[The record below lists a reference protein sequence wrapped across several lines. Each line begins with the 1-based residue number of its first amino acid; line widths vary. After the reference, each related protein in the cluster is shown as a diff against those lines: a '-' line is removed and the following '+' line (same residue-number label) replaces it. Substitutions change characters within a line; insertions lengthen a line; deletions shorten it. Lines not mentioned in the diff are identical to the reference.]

1 MSRPLFLIVDGNSL
15 MHRAY
20 HALPPMD
27 ANGVPT
33 NAVHGFLMMLLKVLQ
48 TYEPAYCAAA
58 FDEHAP
64 TFRHRQY
71 AEYKAGR
78 QKTPDDLV
86 SQFGLIRE
94 LLPEMHIPVLA
105 VEGYEADDI
114 LGTVSRLNHEQGI
127 DTMLLTGDRDAL
139 QLVSGHT
146 RVLFTR
152 KGISETVLFTPE
164 EVKNVYGITPAQV
177 IDWKG
182 LSGDASD
189 NIPGIPGIGDK
200 TAVRLLEQYGT
211 LDETLAHAG
220 EIKGKLG
227 EKLREFADQ
236 GRFSRDL
243 ARICLEAP
251 VTPDYEASAY
261 ARGDGGRAALRRYQ
275 LNAVLKQAEKVWPAS
290 EAEPEQAPEEEAPA
304 PEAARLKTAEDIRAW
319 LDAAEGDCISVLFAD
334 GRISLSSGERFAEI
348 PLAQSLLDT
357 GLSLPEASA
366 ALKPLA
372 SKKLVTHDAK
382 RLLHRFD
389 ECGLGT
395 PEIVWDTMLA
405 EYLKNPLKRAYALE
419 NYARAD
425 ADGVRRLSM
434 TQRNELSRDGM
445 VDLCERI
452 ELPLSRVL
460 FEMEKAGF
468 LVDRKVLEEL
478 GEQYRGRIE
487 ALKADVYRLTG
498 VEGFNLNSPQQ
509 LGHVL
514 FEVLGLR
521 AGKKTQR
528 GYSTD
533 AETLEGLADDHPA
546 IEAILEYRTYVK
558 FNGTYIDGL
567 LDKIDAT
574 GRVHSFFDQVS
585 TATGRISSSEPNL
598 QNIPVRSDLGRE
610 IRRAFIA
617 PEGCLLVDADY
628 SQIELRVLAHMSGD
642 EAMIDA
648 FRRGQDIHARTAAEV
663 YGVPIEEV
671 THTMRS
677 NAKAVNFGIVY
688 GISDFGLARNIHMSR
703 REAGQFIGRYL
714 ERYPGIHQFMERMK
728 QQGHER
734 GYAETLFGRRR
745 PLPELREKGAR
756 RSFGERVAMNM
767 PVQGTAADI
776 IKLAMV
782 QVSDRL
788 RRELPECR
796 LILQVH
802 DELLIEAPESQAA
815 QASALLRETMEQVTA
830 LQVPLLAE
838 VKTGKSWFET
848 K

>member
-15 MHRAY
+15 MHRAF

-27 ANGVPT
+27 ADGVPT
-33 NAVHGFLMMLLKVLQ
+33 NAVHGFLMMLFKVLQ

-64 TFRHRQY
+64 TFRHQQY

-78 QKTPDDLV
+78 LKTPDELV

-94 LLPEMHIPVLA
+94 LLPAMHIPVMALA
-105 VEGYEADDI
+105 GYEADDI
-114 LGTVSRLNHEQGI
+114 LGTVSRLNRERGI
-127 DTMLLTGDRDAL
+127 DTLLLTGDRDAL
-139 QLVSGHT
+139 QLVSEET
-146 RVLFTR
+146 RLLFTR

-164 EVKNVYGITPAQV
+164 EVKNVYGITPDQV

-182 LSGDASD
+182 LMGDSSD
-189 NIPGIPGIGDK
+189 NIPGIPGIGEK
-200 TAVRLLEQYGT
+200 TAVKLLEQYGT
-211 LDETLAHAG
+211 LEETLAHAD
-220 EIKGKLG
+220 EVKGKLG

-236 GRFSRDL
+236 GRFSKEL
-243 ARICLEAP
+243 ARICTEVPL
-251 VTPDYEASAY
+251 VPDYEACAY
-261 ARGDGGRAALRRYQ
+261 ARGDGGRAMLRHYQ
-275 LNAVLKQAEKVWPAS
+275 LNAVLKQAEKIWPVS
-290 EAEPEQAPEEEAPA
+290 EEATEEAPEAASPA
-304 PEAARLKTAEDIRAW
+304 PEAVRLRTSAEIGEW
-319 LDAAEGDCISVLFAD
+319 LDAQKNGPDAILFTD
-334 GRISLSSGERFAEI
+334 DRISLASENAAAEI
-348 PLAQSLLDT
+348 PLAQSLLDSGLSMPEAAEAIRGLADQPLMT
-357 GLSLPEASA
+357 HDGKRLMHRFRDCGLSLP
-366 ALKPLA
+366 
-372 SKKLVTHDAK
+372 DI
-382 RLLHRFD
+382 R
-389 ECGLGT
+389 
-395 PEIVWDTMLA
+395 WDTMLA

-419 NYARAD
+419 NYAQAD
-425 ADGVRRLSM
+425 AAGIRQLREKQEKQL
-434 TQRNELSRDGM
+434 EKDGM
-445 VDLCERI
+445 LDLYQRI

-460 FEMEKAGF
+460 FDMEDSGF
-468 LVDRKVLEEL
+468 LVDREVLEEL
-478 GEQYRGRIE
+478 GAQYRQKIE
-487 ALKADVYRLTG
+487 TLKADVYRLTG
-498 VEGFNLNSPQQ
+498 VDGFNLNSPQQ

-546 IEAILEYRTYVK
+546 IDAILEYRTYVK

-567 LDKIDAT
+567 LSKIDGS
-574 GRVHSFFDQVS
+574 GRVHSYFDQTA

-642 EAMIDA
+642 AAMIDA
-648 FRRGQDIHARTAAEV
+648 FRKGQDIHARTASEV
-663 YGVPIEEV
+663 YGVPMEEV
-671 THTMRS
+671 THAMRS
-677 NAKAVNFGIVY
+677 NSKAVNFGIVY

-703 REAGQFIGRYL
+703 REAGQFIARYL
-714 ERYPGIHQFMERMK
+714 ERYPGIHRFMEQMK
-728 QQGHER
+728 QNGHER

-745 PLPELREKGAR
+745 PLPELAEKGAR
-756 RSFGERVAMNM
+756 KAFGERVAMNM

-782 QVSDRL
+782 QVSERL

-802 DELLIEAPESQAA
+802 DELLIEAPEDQAERA
-815 QASALLRETMEQVTA
+815 AALLKETMEQVTE

>member
-27 ANGVPT
+27 ADGVPT

-78 QKTPDDLV
+78 LKTPDDLV

-105 VEGYEADDI
+105 LAGYEADDI
-114 LGTVSRLNHEQGI
+114 LGTVSRLNRERDV
-127 DTMLLTGDRDAL
+127 DTLLLTGDRDAL
-139 QLVSGHT
+139 QLVCEHT
-146 RVLFTR
+146 RLLFTR

-164 EVKNVYGITPAQV
+164 EVYNIYGVTPTQV
-177 IDWKG
+177 TDWKG
-182 LSGDASD
+182 LMGDASD
-189 NIPGIPGIGDK
+189 NIPGIPGVGEK
-200 TAVRLLEQYGT
+200 TAVRLLQEYGS
-211 LDETLAHAG
+211 LENTLAHAE

-227 EKLREFADQ
+227 EKLRTYADQ

-243 ARICLEAP
+243 AKICTEVPIA
-251 VTPDYEASAY
+251 PDYEACAY
-261 ARGDGGRAALRRYQ
+261 KRGDGGREALRRLQ
-275 LNAVLKQAEKVWPAS
+275 LNAVLKQAEKIWT
-290 EAEPEQAPEEEAPA
+290 APEEVDA
-304 PEAARLKTAEDIRAW
+304 PEAASEAPVREANPLRSAEDIRAW
-319 LDAAEGDCISVLFAD
+319 WQASQGSMPAIWATED
-334 GRISLSSGERFAEI
+334 RISLSTDAGLAEI
-348 PLAQSLLDT
+348 PIARSLLDS
-357 GLSLPEASA
+357 GLALPDAMA
-366 ALKPLA
+366 ALTPVFATPLM
-372 SKKLVTHDAK
+372 THDGK
-382 RLLHRFD
+382 RLMHTCGD
-389 ECGLGT
+389 CGLE
-395 PEIVWDTMLA
+395 PASVAWDTMLA
-405 EYLKNPLKRAYALE
+405 EYLKNPLKRAYPLE
-419 NYARAD
+419 DYASAN
-425 ADGVRRLSM
+425 ADGVRALAARQRGELERNGMLRLY
-434 TQRNELSRDGM
+434 QE
-445 VDLCERI
+445 I

-460 FEMEKAGF
+460 YDMERSGF
-468 LVDRKVLEEL
+468 LVDRRVLEEL
-478 GEQYRGRIE
+478 GAQYRAKID

-498 VEGFNLNSPQQ
+498 VDGFNLNSPQQ

-546 IEAILEYRTYVK
+546 IESILEYRTYVK

-567 LDKIDAT
+567 LDKIDAE
-574 GRVHSFFDQVS
+574 GRVHSYFDQTA

-617 PEGCLLVDADY
+617 PEGCVLVDADY

-642 EAMIDA
+642 EAMTDA
-648 FRRGQDIHARTAAEV
+648 FLKGQDIHARTAAEV

-688 GISDFGLARNIHMSR
+688 GISDFGLARNIHMPR
-703 REAGQFIGRYL
+703 GEAKRFIDRYL
-714 ERYPGIHQFMERMK
+714 ERYPGIHRFMEQMK
-728 QQGHER
+728 ENGRDR

-745 PLPELREKGAR
+745 PLPELREKGPR
-756 RSFGERVAMNM
+756 RAFGERVAMNM

-782 QVSDRL
+782 RVSERL
-788 RRELPECR
+788 KAELPDCR

-802 DELLIEAPESQAA
+802 DELLIEAPEALAEQAA
-815 QASALLRETMEQVTA
+815 ALLRETMEQVAA
-830 LQVPLLAE
+830 LRVPLLTE
-838 VKTGKSWFET
+838 VKTGKSWYET

>member
-1 MSRPLFLIVDGNSL
+1 MAQFWGAGSR
-15 MHRAY
+15 R
-20 HALPPMD
+20 D
-27 ANGVPT
+27 A
-33 NAVHGFLMMLLKVLQ
+33 
-48 TYEPAYCAAA
+48 AAA
-58 FDEHAP
+58 FV
-64 TFRHRQY
+64 Q
-71 AEYKAGR
+71 
-78 QKTPDDLV
+78 
-86 SQFGLIRE
+86 GLW
-94 LLPEMHIPVLA
+94 LA
-105 VEGYEADDI
+105 VAFI
-114 LGTVSRLNHEQGI
+114 PF
-127 DTMLLTGDRDAL
+127 LL
-139 QLVSGHT
+139 
-146 RVLFTR
+146 
-152 KGISETVLFTPE
+152 
-164 EVKNVYGITPAQV
+164 
-177 IDWKG
+177 
-182 LSGDASD
+182 LS
-189 NIPGIPGIGDK
+189 IP
-200 TAVRLLEQYGT
+200 
-211 LDETLAHAG
+211 
-220 EIKGKLG
+220 
-227 EKLREFADQ
+227 
-236 GRFSRDL
+236 
-243 ARICLEAP
+243 
-251 VTPDYEASAY
+251 
-261 ARGDGGRAALRRYQ
+261 
-275 LNAVLKQAEKVWPAS
+275 
-290 EAEPEQAPEEEAPA
+290 
-304 PEAARLKTAEDIRAW
+304 
-319 LDAAEGDCISVLFAD
+319 
-334 GRISLSSGERFAEI
+334 
-348 PLAQSLLDT
+348 
-357 GLSLPEASA
+357 
-366 ALKPLA
+366 
-372 SKKLVTHDAK
+372 
-382 RLLHRFD
+382 
-389 ECGLGT
+389 
-395 PEIVWDTMLA
+395 
-405 EYLKNPLKRAYALE
+405 
-419 NYARAD
+419 
-425 ADGVRRLSM
+425 
-434 TQRNELSRDGM
+434 
-445 VDLCERI
+445 
-452 ELPLSRVL
+452 
-460 FEMEKAGF
+460 
-468 LVDRKVLEEL
+468 
-478 GEQYRGRIE
+478 
-487 ALKADVYRLTG
+487 
-498 VEGFNLNSPQQ
+498 

-802 DELLIEAPESQAA
+802 DELLIEAPENQAA

>member
-1 MSRPLFLIVDGNSL
+1 MPNPLFLIVDGNSL

-27 ANGVPT
+27 ADGVPT

-64 TFRHRQY
+64 TFRHERY

-86 SQFGLIRE
+86 SQFRLIRE

-105 VEGYEADDI
+105 LAGYEADDI
-114 LGTVSRLNHEQGI
+114 LGTVSRINRERGV
-127 DTMLLTGDRDAL
+127 DTLLLTGDRDAL
-139 QLVSGHT
+139 QLVSDHT
-146 RVLFTR
+146 RLLFTR

-177 IDWKG
+177 TDWKG

-189 NIPGIPGIGDK
+189 NIPGIPGVGDK
-200 TAVRLLEQYGT
+200 TAVRLLGEYGT
-211 LDETLAHAG
+211 LEETLSHAA
-220 EIKGKLG
+220 EVKGKLG

-243 ARICLEAP
+243 AKICTEVPLE
-251 VTPDYEASAY
+251 PDYEACAY
-261 ARGDGGRAALRRYQ
+261 ARGDGGRAALLRYQ
-275 LNAVLKQAEKVWPAS
+275 LNAVLKQAERIWPAAAEDS
-290 EAEPEQAPEEEAPA
+290 QPEPEAEAPA
-304 PEAARLKTAEDIRAW
+304 PEAEKLRNAADIAAW
-319 LDAAEGDCISVLFAD
+319 LEGVSSDSLAVLFLDDRVSLAAD
-334 GRISLSSGERFAEI
+334 RRLAEI

-357 GLSLPEASA
+357 GLSLPEAAA
-366 ALKPLA
+366 ALKPVLTN
-372 SKKLVTHDAK
+372 KLVTHDAK
-382 RLLHRFD
+382 RLMHRLD
-389 ECGLGT
+389 GCGIGT
-395 PEIVWDTMLA
+395 PDIAWDTMLA
-405 EYLKNPLKRAYALE
+405 EYLKNPLKRGYALE
-419 NYARAD
+419 NYARPD
-425 ADGVRRLSM
+425 ADSVARLALS
-434 TQRNELSRDGM
+434 QQKELERAGM
-445 VDLCERI
+445 LDLCRDI

-460 FEMEKAGF
+460 FDMEKAGF
-468 LVDRKVLEEL
+468 RVDRRVLEEL
-478 GEQYRGRIE
+478 GAQYREKIE

-514 FEVLGLR
+514 FEVLGLK
-521 AGKKTQR
+521 AGKKTAR

-533 AETLEGLADDHPA
+533 AETLEGLADAHPA
-546 IEAILEYRTYVK
+546 IEPILEYRTYVK

-567 LDKIDAT
+567 LDKIDAM
-574 GRVHSFFDQVS
+574 GRVHSYFDQVS

-610 IRRAFIA
+610 IRRAFVA
-617 PEGCLLVDADY
+617 PEGSLLVDADY

-642 EAMIDA
+642 EAMTDA

-671 THTMRS
+671 THAMRS

-703 REAGQFIGRYL
+703 WEARQFIERYL
-714 ERYPGIHQFMERMK
+714 ERYPGIHEFMERMK
-728 QQGHER
+728 RQGHEL
-734 GYAETLFGRRR
+734 GYAQTLFGRRR

-756 RSFGERVAMNM
+756 RAFGERVAMNM

-782 QVSDRL
+782 RVHERL
-788 RRELPECR
+788 KQELPECR

-802 DELLIEAPESQAA
+802 DELLIEAPEAQAEQAA
-815 QASALLRETMEQVTA
+815 ALLKETMEKVTA
-830 LQVPLLAE
+830 LRVPLLTE
-838 VKTGKSWFET
+838 VKTGKSWYET